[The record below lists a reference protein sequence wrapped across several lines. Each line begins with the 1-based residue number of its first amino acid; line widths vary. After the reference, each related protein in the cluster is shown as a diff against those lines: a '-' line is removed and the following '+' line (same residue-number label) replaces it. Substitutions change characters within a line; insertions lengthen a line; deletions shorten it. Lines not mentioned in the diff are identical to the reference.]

1 MLFDQTLAIFDGLL
15 AIMTLTAYVVEG
27 DGTEV
32 WGGVTFLAAL
42 FLAALFL
49 GALFFEATFL
59 AGFLECAAATTGAC
73 VGFAAF
79 LAALLTFAQRIFIA
93 AAILARPAAEILRR
107 G

>member
-1 MLFDQTLAIFDGLL
+1 
-15 AIMTLTAYVVEG
+15 MTLTAYVVEG
-27 DGTEV
+27 DGTDV
-32 WGGVTFLAAL
+32 WGGVA

-49 GALFFEATFL
+49 GALFFEAFL
-59 AGFLECAAATTGAC
+59 AVVFGSAAATTGAC

-79 LAALLTFAQRIFIA
+79 LAAFLTFAQRIFIA

>member
-1 MLFDQTLAIFDGLL
+1 
-15 AIMTLTAYVVEG
+15 VVEG
-27 DGTEV
+27 DGTDV
-32 WGGVTFLAAL
+32 WGAVAFLAAL

-49 GALFFEATFL
+49 GALFFEAFW
-59 AGFLECAAATTGAC
+59 AVVFGSAAATTDAC

-107 G
+107 V

>member
-1 MLFDQTLAIFDGLL
+1 MI
-15 AIMTLTAYVVEG
+15 LTAYAVEG
-27 DGTEV
+27 DGTDV
-32 WGGVTFLAAL
+32 WDGLAFLAAL
-42 FLAALFL
+42 FLVALFL

-59 AGFLECAAATTGAC
+59 VGVLGSAAATTGAC

-93 AAILARPAAEILRR
+93 AAILARPAADILRR

>member
-1 MLFDQTLAIFDGLL
+1 
-15 AIMTLTAYVVEG
+15 MTLTAYVVEG
-27 DGTEV
+27 DGSDV
-32 WGGVTFLAAL
+32 WGGLA

-59 AGFLECAAATTGAC
+59 AGFLGSAAVTTGAC

-93 AAILARPAAEILRR
+93 AAIRARPAADILRR